1 MNFDDI
7 VAKVKE
13 CGKKT
18 VAVSVAQDSA
28 VLEAVHEAKSCLL
41 YTSHQF
47 GQLLDGDILNIM
59 GF

>member
-1 MNFDDI
+1 MEEMNFDDI

-28 VLEAVHEAKSCLL
+28 VLEAVHETGHCRCNP
-41 YTSHQF
+41 
-47 GQLLDGDILNIM
+47 GR
-59 GF
+59 